1 MTAPKKSNI
10 KKYVTIIKSSK
21 DKYITVDDLS
31 RMIGIYQ
38 DIIQND
44 LSYFDPMIKI
54 DTNFDILTILSDLQ
68 KYIKIDKKQPK
79 KTNNIKKDNK
89 LDREASKFQSVQ
101 DFVYKKMSLGGLIDR
116 SSVLNDEDLK
126 ILKKLIIE
134 EQNKRK
140 QAKHKFHK

>member
-101 DFVYKKMSLGGLIDR
+101 DFV
-116 SSVLNDEDLK
+116 
-126 ILKKLIIE
+126 
-134 EQNKRK
+134 
-140 QAKHKFHK
+140 